1 VHVRVRPIRLLTVER
16 EEPLPLSKF
25 IQSTP
30 CHDNRSAH
38 DNKDDC
44 NDDNG
49 INIGGDDSRKD
60 GMHTTFPISQNNE
73 EGGEV
78 LAAAEVITHA
88 TRTSGELA
96 MRWPL
101 WHSTTPEAAIL
112 FGYNKGENVYAGL
125 RQRVT
130 LLKGALQKPDGY
142 KSILQQSEETLNADQ
157 VFKIRNKCA
166 FRYKHTKL
174 Q

>member
-1 VHVRVRPIRLLTVER
+1 MHVRVRPIRLLTVER
-16 EEPLPLSKF
+16 EEPLPLSKL

-49 INIGGDDSRKD
+49 INIGGDNSRKD

-78 LAAAEVITHA
+78 LAAAEVTMHT
-88 TRTSGELA
+88 TRTSVGAGHEVAALA
-96 MRWPL
+96 QHHTQSSNTL
-101 WHSTTPEAAIL
+101 WVQQRRECLCWVEAKSNIAERSTT
-112 FGYNKGENVYAGL
+112 
-125 RQRVT
+125 
-130 LLKGALQKPDGY
+130 
-142 KSILQQSEETLNADQ
+142 ETRWL
-157 VFKIRNKCA
+157 
-166 FRYKHTKL
+166 
-174 Q
+174 